1 MIKIRRERKENFKKR
16 PETIPYLPVT
26 ATITVLFFCLHGP
39 VTLTLFELAKL
50 DLVPGNPSKS
60 GICWP
65 IAADHCPERREKKTK
80 QNRRLE
86 RVDAGA
92 AWIYLTGTSGQKK
105 K

>member
-1 MIKIRRERKENFKKR
+1 M
-16 PETIPYLPVT
+16 
-26 ATITVLFFCLHGP
+26 
-39 VTLTLFELAKL
+39 TLTLFELAKL

-65 IAADHCPERREKKTK
+65 TAADHCPERRGKKK
-80 QNRRLE
+80 KNRRLE

-105 K
+105 KIKNAALNKNARTERCKDIKKIINS